1 MTTRKLVAET
11 TGPVTI
17 DATLL
22 GHGGLVTVRAEA
34 NCTRATLTIHTAD
47 EDGASADAVKDA
59 TLRQSGNRLTASVQG
74 SGGGNSGSTIV
85 VGGGSS
91 VIQSF
96 GTVTGSVT
104 GMTITGN
111 GGTFISGVGGGD
123 VIVNGVRI
131 SGGGT
136 VIQGSSPIEITA
148 VVPEGSSVESRTQS
162 ASVLALGALLN
173 VDTSTQSGSVQT
185 EHVSRVEAKTQ
196 SGSIT
201 VEQAANIDA
210 QSQSGSIRLGR
221 TDVVTAKTM
230 SGSISIQD
238 FGGTAK
244 ADSMSGSIRIH
255 ATAGGDIHAKTM
267 SGSINVTATESALA
281 DDLDV
286 RASSMSGRVS
296 TPQQR
301 RTGDSAPRRRR

>member
-1 MTTRKLVAET
+1 MTTRTLTAET

-22 GHGGLVTVRAEA
+22 GHGGLVTVRADA
-34 NCTRATLTIHTAD
+34 KCTRATLTIHTAD
-47 EDGASADAVKDA
+47 EDGASADTVRTA
-59 TLRQSGNRLTASVQG
+59 TLRQFTNRLEAYVQG
-74 SGGGNSGSTIV
+74 SGGGNTGGTIV

-104 GMTITGN
+104 GMTITGT
-111 GGTFISGVGGGD
+111 GQ
-123 VIVNGVRI
+123 VIVNG
-131 SGGGT
+131 GA
-136 VIQGSSPIEITA
+136 VIQGSSSIEITA
-148 VVPEGSSVESRTQS
+148 VVPEGSSVDSETQS
-162 ASVLALGALLN
+162 ADVEGIGALLN
-173 VDTSTQSGSVQT
+173 VSAKCQSGSIRT
-185 EHVSRVEAKTQ
+185 GHVSRVDAKTQ
-196 SGSIT
+196 SGSVT
-201 VEQAANIDA
+201 VEQAAHINA
-210 QSQSGSIRLGR
+210 TTQSGSIHLGR

-230 SGSISIQD
+230 SGSIEIQD
-238 FGGTAK
+238 FGGTAT

-267 SGSINVTATESALA
+267 SGAIDVTATQAALA

-296 TPQQR
+296 TPQR
-301 RTGDSAPRRRR
+301 HTRDAGPRRRR

>member
-1 MTTRKLVAET
+1 MTKRTLTSET
-11 TGPVTI
+11 TGPVVI

-22 GHGGLVTVRAEA
+22 GHGGLVAIRAEA
-34 NCTRATLTIHTAD
+34 DCTRATLTIHTAD
-47 EDGASADAVKDA
+47 EDGASANAVKDA

-74 SGGGNSGSTIV
+74 NGGGNSGSTIV

-96 GTVTGSVT
+96 GNVTGSVT

-111 GGTFISGVGGGD
+111 GTYISGNVVGGD

-162 ASVLALGALLN
+162 ASVRALGALLN
-173 VDTSTQSGSVQT
+173 VDTTTQSGSVQT
-185 EHVSRVEAKTQ
+185 EHVSRVQAKTQ

-201 VEQAANIDA
+201 VERAANIDA

-238 FGGTAK
+238 FGGTAR

-267 SGSINVTATESALA
+267 SGSINVTATENALA
-281 DDLDV
+281 DDLEV
-286 RASSMSGRVS
+286 RASSMSGRVN
-296 TPQQR
+296 TPQR
-301 RTGDSAPRRRR
+301 RSGDAGPRRRR

>member
-22 GHGGLVTVRAEA
+22 GHGGRVTVRAEA
-34 NCTRATLTIHTAD
+34 DCTRATLTIHTAD
-47 EDGASADAVKDA
+47 EDGASADAVRKA
-59 TLRQSGNRLTASVQG
+59 TLRQSANRLEAYVQG

-111 GGTFISGVGGGD
+111 GE

-131 SGGGT
+131 SGGGA

-148 VVPEGSSVESRTQS
+148 VVPEGSSLDGDTQS
-162 ASVLALGALLN
+162 ADVEGIGALLN
-173 VDTSTQSGSVQT
+173 VS
-185 EHVSRVEAKTQ
+185 AKTQ
-196 SGSIT
+196 SGSIRTGHVSRVDAKTQSGSVT
-201 VEQAANIDA
+201 VEQAAQINA
-210 QSQSGSIRLGR
+210 KTQSGSIRLGR

-230 SGSISIQD
+230 SGSIGIQD
-238 FGGTAK
+238 FGGTAE

-255 ATAGGDIHAKTM
+255 ATAGGDVRAKTM
-267 SGSINVTATESALA
+267 SGSIHVTATESALA

-286 RASSMSGRVS
+286 HAKSMSGRVS
-296 TPQQR
+296 IPPR
-301 RTGDSAPRRRR
+301 RTGDTSPRRRR

>member
-96 GTVTGSVT
+96 GNVTGSVT

-111 GGTFISGVGGGD
+111 GTYISGNVVGGD

-131 SGGGT
+131 SGGT

-238 FGGTAK
+238 FGGTVK

-267 SGSINVTATESALA
+267 SGSIHVTATESALA
-281 DDLDV
+281 NDLDV

-296 TPQQR
+296 TPQR
-301 RTGDSAPRRRR
+301 RTGDSSPRRRR